1 MMYIKKELSVTQ
13 RGVLYELEFSKDK
26 SIKSQMDDWAE
37 RNDAD
42 DYVVVDM
49 DGSNVS
55 PDDIPSRDV
64 ERVLCWSLSDTD
76 NLRFVI
82 V

>member
-1 MMYIKKELSVTQ
+1 MMYIKKELSTTK
-13 RGVLYELEFSKDK
+13 RGVLYELSFSKDE

-49 DGSNVS
+49 DGSNVN
-55 PDDIPSRDV
+55 PNDIQSRDV
-64 ERVLCWSLSDTD
+64 DRVTCWSLSDTD

-82 V
+82 S